1 MGQLILIALATFVSE
16 DLTCIATGALIASGM
31 LGFLPGVLACVAG
44 IFFGDLLLYFAGRLL
59 GRPIVRWKP
68 LRKILSEQKLDLA
81 SNWLAERGASVVIL
95 SRFTPGLRLP
105 TYVAAGVLKTRF
117 WTFATYFLLAAV
129 LWTPALV
136 GAAALLGRSLPQVAF
151 FGPAILI
158 VGVSC
163 RKLPWRRP
171 SWQTQRRMIG
181 WIRRKTRWEFWPP
194 WLAYIPVL
202 PYVLYLGIKHRSL
215 DAVYRGQSRHSIRRL
230 CRRIEVGDPV
240 EPRPCSR
247 FSAALR
253 RSTGR
258 RPNRIGERVHDG
270 AQV

>member
-81 SNWLAERGASVVIL
+81 SQWLAERGASVVIL

-117 WTFATYFLLAAV
+117 WTFSMYFLLAAV

-136 GAAALLGRSLPQVAF
+136 G
-151 FGPAILI
+151 
-158 VGVSC
+158 
-163 RKLPWRRP
+163 
-171 SWQTQRRMIG
+171 
-181 WIRRKTRWEFWPP
+181 
-194 WLAYIPVL
+194 
-202 PYVLYLGIKHRSL
+202 
-215 DAVYRGQSRHSIRRL
+215 GQ
-230 CRRIEVGDPV
+230 
-240 EPRPCSR
+240 PCSARACPISRTGTCSLLAGVGRAGCESVGRRDAR
-247 FSAALR
+247 FSDGSGDGLAGN
-253 RSTGR
+253 SGR
-258 RPNRIGERVHDG
+258 PGWRISRWRPTSCSSPSGTDH
-270 AQV
+270 